1 MASWTCLA
9 LQRGWPVAGHDQ
21 PAAATDH
28 DHHPTGAERLA
39 FDAVVWLPESLPD
52 PVDLTDEELRESL
65 QTTMLRILR
74 IPS

>member
-1 MASWTCLA
+1 MDLPGTPA
-9 LQRGWPVAGHDQ
+9 GWPVAGHDQ
-21 PAAATDH
+21 PAAATNH

-52 PVDLTDEELRESL
+52 PVDLSDEELREAL